1 MALEINDI
9 HNREFERVFRGYN
22 MDDVDE
28 FLETIALEYD
38 GVLQENNTLREQVD
52 KLNEER
58 KYYEE
63 IEKSAKEDIL
73 EAKENAEKIKLSLQ
87 EEIRQIQEEGE
98 REIEQINQEK
108 LLLQRENE
116 SLRGQVDRLTKEGKG
131 FDKIEETVQAAIARS
146 QEAAEEIMA
155 EARTEAEAIRHDAER
170 IRRENEEIKQETEME
185 AQRINDEYEVLLQEN
200 NQLQEDIAHLADKI
214 KNYEKLEE
222 TVHNAIL
229 VAQEAADDVK
239 QNAKKESEL
248 IRKEA
253 EREAQRIIEDSRY
266 QASRILAEHE
276 DLHKQ
281 VQIFKMRFRSF
292 IEAQLSSL
300 EMEDW
305 SDSLPI
311 PQSEE

>member
-1 MALEINDI
+1 
-9 HNREFERVFRGYN
+9 

-38 GVLQENNTLREQVD
+38 GILQENNVLREQLN

-58 KYYEE
+58 KYYQQIEE
-63 IEKSAKEDIL
+63 NAKKDTL
-73 EAKENAEKIKLSLQ
+73 EAKENAEKFKLNVQ
-87 EEIRQIQEEGE
+87 EEIHQIREEGE
-98 REIEQINQEK
+98 REIERLNQEN

-116 SLRGQVDRLTKEGKG
+116 DLRAQVHNLTKESKG
-131 FDKIEETVQAAIARS
+131 LDKIEETIQIAVARS
-146 QEAAEEIMA
+146 QEAAEEILA
-155 EARTEAEAIRHDAER
+155 DARQEAEVIRQDAER
-170 IRRENEEIKQETEME
+170 IKREAEEIKRESEME
-185 AQRINDEYEVLLQEN
+185 AQRVNNEYEALLQEN
-200 NQLQEDIAHLADKI
+200 NQLQDEIAHLSDKI

-239 QNAKKESEL
+239 QNAKRESEL

-281 VQIFKMRFRSF
+281 VQVFKMRFRSF
-292 IEAQLSSL
+292 IEAQLSTL

-305 SDSLPI
+305 SDSLSI